1 MFCILHVN
9 IPLKIKIPWGEMRIC
24 TKNILSLEVYPQLPR
39 SLKINC
45 LINTSLQNKF

>member
-9 IPLKIKIPWGEMRIC
+9 ISLKIKIPWGEMRIC

-39 SLKINC
+39 LLKINC
-45 LINTSLQNKF
+45 LMETLLQYKF